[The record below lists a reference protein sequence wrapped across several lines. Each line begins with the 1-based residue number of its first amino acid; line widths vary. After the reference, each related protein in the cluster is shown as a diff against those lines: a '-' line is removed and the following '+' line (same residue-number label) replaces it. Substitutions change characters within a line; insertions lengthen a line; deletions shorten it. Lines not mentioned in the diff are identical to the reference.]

1 MLRLSVRYAMA
12 YSQSPKFIA
21 LAVLALATAPSAFA
35 QSGPGVDQQ
44 LIAADRSYY
53 EALGDAKADM
63 DGLQRLLGTEYI
75 EVNATGVET
84 RDDLLRGVRHVSH
97 LTFDYK
103 DAHAVALSPTSGYV
117 YADVR
122 YTWSFNGSPVT
133 EHKMTTTVF
142 AMRDGR
148 WIATLHTE
156 TPVTNSREEILATPE
171 DSNPDLIA
179 LRQLEAQVIAQVRI
193 PGYAP
198 FPLYPVALDA
208 GTAVSFSNQ
217 HGAHEAVFGTLPPP
231 MQQVW
236 IQWASYTKDEPSGEA
251 LFKDMFYRFFF
262 VHELGHLMARRVAQG
277 LPDAEREKVMANAE
291 ANLMEGEL
299 AANRISVAWFREH
312 DPGYLA
318 RLVADFRL
326 IQARLPN
333 PVPQGADPKRYFSEN
348 YQKLGAD
355 PVAYGW
361 YQLYM
366 VITVCDEAPKTFQQ
380 TMNAL
385 PALHYDEK

>member
-1 MLRLSVRYAMA
+1 MTYPKSL
-12 YSQSPKFIA
+12 KFIA
-21 LAVLALATAPSAFA
+21 LVFLPFAAAASARA
-35 QSGPGVDQQ
+35 QTGTSVEQQ

-53 EALGDAKADM
+53 EALADAKPDVEK
-63 DGLQRLLGTEYI
+63 LQRLLGTEYA
-75 EVNATGVET
+75 EVNATGIET
-84 RDDLLRGVRHVSH
+84 RDELFRDVLRVSH
-97 LTFDYK
+97 MTFDYK
-103 DAHAVALSPTSGYV
+103 DAHAVALSPTAGYV

-122 YTWSFNGSPVT
+122 YTWSFNGSPVA
-133 EHKMTTTVF
+133 EHRMTTTVF
-142 AMRDGR
+142 ALRDGK
-148 WIATLHTE
+148 WVTTLHTE
-156 TPVTNSREEILATPE
+156 TPVKNDREEILAKPE

-179 LRQLEAQVIAQVRI
+179 LRQLEAQVIAHVHI

-217 HGAHEAVFGTLPPP
+217 HGAHEAIFSLLPPP

-236 IQWASYTKDEPSGEA
+236 KEWASYTKDEPSGDA

-262 VHELGHLMARRVAQG
+262 VHELGHLMARRVAEG
-277 LPDAEREKVMANAE
+277 LPDDERKRVMANEE

-312 DPGYLA
+312 DPAYLA
-318 RLVADFRL
+318 RLVADFGV
-326 IQARLPN
+326 IQARLPD

-348 YQKLGAD
+348 YRKLGAD
-355 PVAYGW
+355 PLAYGW

-366 VITVCDEAPKTFQQ
+366 VMTVYDEPQKTFQE

-385 PALHYDEK
+385 PALKYDGK